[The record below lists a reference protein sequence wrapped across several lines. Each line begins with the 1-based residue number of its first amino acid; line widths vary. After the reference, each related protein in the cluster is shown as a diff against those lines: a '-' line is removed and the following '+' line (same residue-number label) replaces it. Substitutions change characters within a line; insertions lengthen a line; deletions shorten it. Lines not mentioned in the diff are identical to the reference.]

1 MSDFAYR
8 LKTTEIGAIVLAADL
23 TVRSVSGSVATLLRV
38 APERLVGRPLLDM
51 HPGEARARVELLLAQ
66 AQQARE
72 AAASMMVPYPGRT
85 IYVRV
90 CPLAGGEAGFVVVL
104 HGLDEG
110 AGGRAADPQ
119 PGRFLL
125 KLPVESGGITLFLDP
140 DAAFFI
146 QAEGHYSR
154 VHAAGGS
161 HFCTLPLADLERR
174 LDPAVFFRP
183 HRSYLVNL
191 RHVGGFRRRET
202 GADLVMARPEGQAVP
217 VSRSRVAALKD
228 VLAV

>member
-23 TVRSVSGSVATLLRV
+23 TVRAVSGSVAALLRV
-38 APERLVGRPLLDM
+38 AADRLVGRPLLDM

-66 AQQARE
+66 ARQARE

-85 IYVRV
+85 IHVRV
-90 CPLAGGEAGFVVVL
+90 CPLAGGDDGFVVVL
-104 HGLDEG
+104 HGLDDG
-110 AGGRAADPQ
+110 PQARPTDPQ

-125 KLPVESGGITLFLDP
+125 KLPVESGGVTLFLDP
-140 DAAFFI
+140 DTAFYL
-146 QAEGHYSR
+146 QADGHYSR
-154 VHAAGGS
+154 VHAASGS
-161 HFCTLPLADLERR
+161 HFCALPLADLERR

-191 RHVGGFRRRET
+191 RHVGGFRRRDT
-202 GADLVMARPEGQAVP
+202 GAELVMARPEGHAVP